1 MAYLI
6 GTKQQVTSYI
16 AKVDERKGFTGNV
29 TDTWATPRKHPTEDK
44 YAVPK
49 CITSQ
54 ETIEPGSD
62 MEEVQELSSDWQED
76 DPLA

>member
-1 MAYLI
+1 MYLI
-6 GTKQQVTSYI
+6 GAKQQVNSYI
-16 AKVDERKGFTGNV
+16 AKVDKQKGFTGNV
-29 TDTWATPRKHPTEDK
+29 TATWATPRKHPKEDK

-54 ETIEPGSD
+54 DEIEPDSD
-62 MEEVQELSSDWQED
+62 MEEVVELASDWQED